1 LSETKATIACPLVAS
16 ARPATA
22 AGHGRRED
30 EIPASAAA
38 DLVPFLVVHGSVD
51 ARERLRRAWSERRG
65 NLVADRDGDGHD
77 HAAAG

>member
-1 LSETKATIACPLVAS
+1 LSETKATIACPVVGS

-38 DLVPFLVVHGSVD
+38 DLVPFLVVHGSVN
-51 ARERLRRAWSERRG
+51 ARERLRRAWWQTETG
-65 NLVADRDGDGHD
+65 MIMITPLPG
-77 HAAAG
+77 